1 MYYNNKHYFSIGTI
15 AKKLCPEIMNK
26 LFTLTKNTFIETL
39 RQPVYAVIIIAA
51 LFLLFISPSLTM
63 YTMSDDNKLL
73 REMGLSTLFLASL
86 FIAIFSASG
95 AVAKEIEN
103 KTIITVLSKPVK
115 RPTFIIAKFFGVAAA
130 VVLAHYICT
139 VALLMAIRH
148 GVLETASDT
157 PDWTVLSTAGVAVAL
172 TFSLSAFFNYA
183 YDWRFSS
190 TAIVLAGIFATLSIV
205 FLYFIDRN
213 WQFNPRE
220 NGINTLDVYGSVL
233 LLLAAIIIVA
243 LAVALSARFNIMVT
257 LSACVGIFLL
267 GLISDYTFGR
277 FAETRIWAKVGRF
290 LVPNLQIFWISD
302 AIYEGSAVPLKY
314 IIISA
319 SYALCYTT
327 AILLLAIAL
336 FQRRQIG

>member
-1 MYYNNKHYFSIGTI
+1 MS
-15 AKKLCPEIMNK
+15 K

-39 RQPVYAVIIIAA
+39 RQPVYAIIIIAA

-63 YTMSDDNKLL
+63 YTMDDDNKLL

-95 AVAKEIEN
+95 AVAEEIEN

-115 RPTFIIAKFFGVAAA
+115 RPVFIIAKFFGVAAA

-139 VALLMAIRH
+139 IALLMAIRH
-148 GVLETASDT
+148 GVLATASDT
-157 PDWTVLSTAGVAVAL
+157 PDWTVLSTAGVAVVL
-172 TFSLSAFFNYA
+172 TFLLTAFFNYA

-213 WQFNPRE
+213 WQFNPQD
-220 NGINTLDVYGSVL
+220 NGINTLDVYGAVL
-233 LLLAAIIIVA
+233 LLLAAIIITA
-243 LAVALSARFNIMVT
+243 LAVALSARFNIVVT

-267 GLISDYTFGR
+267 GLVSDWAFGELAR
-277 FAETRIWAKVGRF
+277 TRIWAKICYF
-290 LVPNLQIFWISD
+290 SVPNLQIFWISD
-302 AIYEGSAVPLKY
+302 ALYEGSDVPLKY